1 MAVPARPVAP
11 PDGPGAVVPAPGAP
25 AHAVDEPVETTR
37 PTSTIPA
44 AANASTTTT
53 TIAITGAAVGARRE
67 TPRASVWGYID
78 LLRQGAVPPSGAGA
92 ALRRIQEETRRMSAL
107 VDDLLHLAHLDEQ
120 PPRGGSATRRPRS
133 CSPRRR
139 SGRWQTERR
148 CG

>member
-1 MAVPARPVAP
+1 MRSEAANIR
-11 PDGPGAVVPAPGAP
+11 GPFSRTEP
-25 AHAVDEPVETTR
+25 VDEPVETTR

-67 TPRASVWGYID
+67 TLLALVWGYID
-78 LLRQGAVPPSGAGA
+78 LLRQGAVPPSGADA
-92 ALRRIQEETRRMSAL
+92 AVRRVQEETRRMSAL